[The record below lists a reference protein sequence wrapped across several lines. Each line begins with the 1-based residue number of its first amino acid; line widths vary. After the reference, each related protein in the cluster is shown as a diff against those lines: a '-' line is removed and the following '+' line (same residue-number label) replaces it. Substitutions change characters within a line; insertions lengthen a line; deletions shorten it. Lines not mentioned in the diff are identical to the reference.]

1 MFPLRPFLC
10 AQGEV
15 SAPADA
21 LILVP
26 DFSQNVCAWKDM
38 GHRYEKNTYIK
49 LLVPSFHRTFVAGKI
64 WGTSMT
70 KRRMSYV

>member
-38 GHRYEKNTYIK
+38 GHRYEKNTYGNSSAHS
-49 LLVPSFHRTFVAGKI
+49 LR
-64 WGTSMT
+64 
-70 KRRMSYV
+70 